1 VDLNQLNQSNKL
13 NKSNQIF
20 RLVLGTAQLGIN
32 YGIANRTGQPNLKT
46 AEQIIQTAWE
56 NGIREFDTAQGYGES
71 ERVLGNVIQSLG
83 LNDEARIITKFHPDL
98 DYLDK
103 TALEKSIKKSLT
115 NLNVPTLYGLMLH
128 REEYLGLWE
137 KGLGDT
143 LKGFITK
150 GLTEHIGVSVY
161 SPDKAV
167 LALETA
173 GINIVQ
179 LPSNIFDRRFEKAGV
194 FELAE
199 KFPSN
204 IFDRRFEKAGVFE
217 LAEKLQKDIY
227 VRSVYLQ
234 GLLFLKPNELPNHM
248 YLAEPVLKNLEAFL
262 KENGYT
268 YNSLALSYVKQAY
281 PKAKILM
288 GAETPEQVEEN
299 IKVWGATQSGD
310 VVDRVRLAFPSVD
323 EKILNPSFWK
333 QL

>member
-1 VDLNQLNQSNKL
+1 MKLNQL
-13 NKSNQIF
+13 NKSNQSNQPS
-20 RLVLGTAQLGIN
+20 RLVLGTAQLGMD
-32 YGIANRTGQPNLKT
+32 YGIANTSGQPIYHT
-46 AEQIIQTAWE
+46 ARSIVQEAWE
-56 NGIREFDTAQGYGES
+56 SGINEFDTAHAYGQS
-71 ERVLGNVIQSLG
+71 ERILGRVFKDLG
-83 LNDEARIITKFHPDL
+83 IADEARVITKFAPDIDHSDRASL
-98 DYLDK
+98 NS
-103 TALEKSIKKSLT
+103 ALETSLN
-115 NLNVPTLYGLMLH
+115 NLGIESLYGLMLH
-128 REEYLGLWE
+128 REEYLELWE

-143 LKGFITK
+143 LKGFIAK

-199 KFPSN
+199 K
-204 IFDRRFEKAGVFE
+204 
-217 LAEKLQKDIY
+217 LQKDIY

-248 YLAEPVLKNLEAFL
+248 CFAEPVLKNLEAFL

-281 PKAKILM
+281 PKAKILI

-299 IKVWGATQSGD
+299 IRVWGAAQSRD

-323 EKILNPSFWK
+323 ERILNPSFWK
-333 QL
+333 Q